1 MIAYFHKHI
10 KSTNHAKIFHCLWI
24 GVGSCRLTRIL
35 NIFCLFVII
44 GIGGLEDHVLKSAT
58 ISSDIACTPF
68 SNMMFEAQPIVRVAI
83 EPRHPGMCGGIFT
96 G

>member
-1 MIAYFHKHI
+1 M
-10 KSTNHAKIFHCLWI
+10 
-24 GVGSCRLTRIL
+24 
-35 NIFCLFVII
+35 
-44 GIGGLEDHVLKSAT
+44 LKSAT